1 MKVLVADDELP
12 IRMLMEQ
19 TLEDIEGI
27 ELFFASNGEEALH
40 AISEENPE
48 IVFLDVMMPEYDGYE
63 VLEIVHSHKEY
74 DNMRVIL
81 LTAKGSET
89 DIRRAEMYNIDLYIT
104 KPFDPDFILDK
115 TTKII
120 EEIKRYNQ

>member
-1 MKVLVADDELP
+1 MKILVADDELP

-40 AISEENPE
+40 AILEENPE
-48 IVFLDVMMPEYDGYE
+48 IVFLDVMMPEFDGYE
-63 VLEIVHSHKEY
+63 VLEIVHSHIEC
-74 DNMRVIL
+74 DDMRVIL

-89 DIRRAEMYNIDLYIT
+89 DIRKAEMYNIDLYIT

-115 TTKII
+115 TAKII
-120 EEIKRYNQ
+120 EEIKRYN

>member
-1 MKVLVADDELP
+1 MKILVADDELP

-48 IVFLDVMMPEYDGYE
+48 IVFLDVMMPEFNGYE
-63 VLEIVHSHKEY
+63 VLEIVNSHEEY
-74 DNMRVIL
+74 SDMRVIL

-89 DIRRAEMYNIDLYIT
+89 DIRRAESYNVDLYIT

-115 TTKII
+115 TTDII
-120 EEIKRYNQ
+120 EEINRYN